1 MSYSEWME
9 KNSTIIDERAAVI
22 ATIIVLVAGLIIML
36 VRNRKILLRL
46 KESFLMANRAESDTK
61 PILMRVV
68 PATSE
73 VLDERVLGGKVSG
86 Q

>member
-9 KNSTIIDERAAVI
+9 YNSTVIDERAAVI
-22 ATIIVLVAGLIIML
+22 ATIVVLVAGLIIML

-46 KESFLMANRAESDTK
+46 KETFLITKRAESDTK

-68 PATSE
+68 PVTSE
-73 VLDERVLGGKVSG
+73 VLDERVLGGKASG

>member
-9 KNSTIIDERAAVI
+9 SSSTIIDERAAVI
-22 ATIIVLVAGLIIML
+22 ATIVVLAAGLIIML

-73 VLDERVLGGKVSG
+73 VLEERVLGGKASG